1 MFDRKKNWSKIFW
14 ALFGVQHTSFSL
26 IMKFQ
31 SYLKQNGGPSM
42 KLRFKKTIYKG
53 FTVKAKLAFFA
64 LIKKRRFSRPIFDPT

>member
-1 MFDRKKNWSKIFW
+1 MAQNGRNWSKIFW

-31 SYLKQNGGPSM
+31 SYLKQNGTPSM
-42 KLRFKKTIYKG
+42 KLEFKKTIYKG
-53 FTVKAKLAFFA
+53 FTVKVKLAFFA